1 MAVHD
6 TIGDF
11 LTIIRNASSARKD
24 SCTTQHSK
32 MRAAIAAI
40 LKDEGYISDF
50 SEGTDEK
57 GFKTLT
63 VDLSSLK
70 IHQRSLASSVRASQ
84 AVVSYYGVREIPRV
98 LGGLGVAILTTSK
111 ALCALAMP
119 ARLALA
125 ASSSARSG
133 KKGRNNEQNW

>member
-11 LTIIRNASSARKD
+11 LTIIRNASSARKE

-40 LKDEGYISDF
+40 LKDEGYINDF
-50 SEGTDEK
+50 SEGQDEK

-63 VDLSSLK
+63 LALKFAGKTPAITGIERHSTPWSAVSTTVAKTSPAFLAVWVWQSSL
-70 IHQRSLASSVRASQ
+70 L
-84 AVVSYYGVREIPRV
+84 P
-98 LGGLGVAILTTSK
+98 K
-111 ALCALAMP
+111 A
-119 ARLALA
+119 
-125 ASSSARSG
+125 
-133 KKGRNNEQNW
+133 